1 MSIAGVDAN
10 IGVNTTINK
19 TNVSNNTSVKNFSES
34 EVYNKVENAY
44 NSAVEVVNEVRKTV
58 NQVNDIANKAQTK
71 QQNKVGPVK
80 ISGSKGVK
88 LKVEQKN
95 KALQQVSLV
104 ATVKA
109 ISNLQGDNVT
119 KAIVADMVGL
129 TQKADSGQDAKNSA
143 ATTNGVAN
151 TTSNERKQELFV
163 NSILSGGKGHVTF
176 EPYRTSYRKEGF
188 NLLKDSVY
196 KECALFG
203 ANINVDVNTT
213 INDTNITNNTEQ
225 LTSQKTKAENI
236 QKYVTNIS
244 EKNKNLQEMVEN
256 LTNNLNAAS
265 EVDQSNILES
275 LEIED
280 SEDVDVE
287 FTQANELTQT
297 LTTEFSNF
305 VESASKT
312 TNSNEISTDKTLT
325 TDQGSSQTQTAV
337 TETTTATVV
346 ENTTTNKSDQS
357 GGMAS
362 MKNIIIMVIVGGII
376 LGIAGLLFKGG
387 FGGGEE
393 TGFYAGKFSFG
404 FGKKKSPT
412 SADTSS
418 KIDEKTASVSPAP
431 SASVPSSSSVSVSAP
446 PGAKINTSAPPAM

>member
-10 IGVNTTINK
+10 IGVNTTINT
-19 TNVSNNTSVKNFSES
+19 TNVNNNTSIKNFSES

-71 QQNKVGPVK
+71 QTNKVGPVK

-163 NSILSGGKGHVTF
+163 NSILSGGRGHVTF
-176 EPYRTSYRKEGF
+176 EPFRTSYRKEGF
-188 NLLKDSVY
+188 NLLKESIY
-196 KECALFG
+196 KECSMFG
-203 ANINVDVNTT
+203 ANINVDINTT

-312 TNSNEISTDKTLT
+312 MNTNEISTDKTLT
-325 TDQGSSQTQTAV
+325 TDQGSSQTQTAA

-346 ENTTTNKSDQS
+346 ENTTTNKTDQS

-362 MKNIIIMVIVGGII
+362 MKNIIIMAII
-376 LGIAGLLFKGG
+376 GMVVLGIAGLLLKGG

-393 TGFYAGKFSFG
+393 TGFYAGKVSFG
-404 FGKKKSPT
+404 FGKKKPSTP

-418 KIDEKTASVSPAP
+418 KIVEK
-431 SASVPSSSSVSVSAP
+431 SASAPPAASASVSVSAP
-446 PGAKINTSAPPAM
+446 PGAKISETTSAL